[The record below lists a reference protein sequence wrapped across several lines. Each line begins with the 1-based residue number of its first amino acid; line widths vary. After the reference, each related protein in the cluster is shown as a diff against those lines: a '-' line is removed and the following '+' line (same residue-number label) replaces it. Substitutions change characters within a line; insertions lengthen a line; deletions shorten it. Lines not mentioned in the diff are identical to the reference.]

1 MVVATYAQTK
11 AIPTPPGISSLI
23 AASATSFFTCESQRS
38 VNVPAPSDGGTQRAK
53 LAKLRAEGEVTLT
66 VTSQMERDNSAL
78 IFVAG
83 GSCRRL
89 RRAPGSNHVQLMGD
103 DSSELTFSFKKNSW
117 ARYTAIIA
125 QNSLGPTP
133 LLLSMSHSLNI
144 FFASSSL
151 AFNHSLSFT
160 LNSPLSSRPS
170 LEVSHF
176 SKLS

>member
-78 IFVAG
+78 IFF
-83 GSCRRL
+83 
-89 RRAPGSNHVQLMGD
+89 APGSNHVQLMGD